1 MNIMAWALSGL
12 GVVSL
17 VLGTV
22 LSLSPLWKSATLS
35 PDCIQ
40 RRVFWTGSALA
51 VVLFFLASLPNWRS
65 GLFVSVATA
74 VAIGAIAFKSTN
86 HIKIN
91 GRIYAMPPSKRAPD
105 RPPALAPDVEDQ

>member
-1 MNIMAWALSGL
+1 MKNLAWALSGL
-12 GVVSL
+12 GLVSL
-17 VLGTV
+17 ALGTV

-35 PDCIQ
+35 PDSIQ
-40 RRVFWTGSALA
+40 RRMFWTGSALA
-51 VVLFFLASLPNWRS
+51 VVLFFLASLPNWPS

-74 VAIGAIAFKSTN
+74 VAIVAIAFKSTN

-105 RPPALAPDVEDQ
+105 RPPALAPDADEQ